1 MSNVSKFA
9 EISQL
14 ASKDVLNVLKT
25 KGVSTVRYELELV
38 KDICNAPIA
47 DELLKFGNDIGSMM
61 DLDWNLKINAET
73 FLMSILSETGPDQRM
88 FLRKSERGF
97 FENVHGL
104 FEKLASVNGAPKY
117 IEIDSEMFDAVTS
130 IKFSFEEQTRMI
142 NAIINGAKSVNAQCK
157 VIFST
162 SKCADNEA
170 AKKWFNRFQI
180 SGGKSFDVI
189 SIKYGMD
196 AEQLYDMSLN
206 MGDLSRRF
214 EAEIIVD
221 VKEISDE
228 SKADI
233 SFEDVSSAV
242 SVISLDRGLAVCYAE
257 TVFNRVMN
265 VA

>member
-1 MSNVSKFA
+1 MSNVQKFV

-14 ASKDVLNVLKT
+14 AGKDVLNVLKT
-25 KGVSTVRYELELV
+25 KGVSTVRYELTLV
-38 KDICNAPIA
+38 NDIVNAPIA
-47 DELLKFGNDIGSMM
+47 ADLIKFAESVGSMP
-61 DLDWNLKINAET
+61 DFDWNLKINT
-73 FLMSILSETGPDQRM
+73 SSFLMNVLGETGPDQRM

-97 FENVHGL
+97 FQNVHDL
-104 FEKLASVNGAPKY
+104 FDKLASVNGAPKY
-117 IEIDSEMFDAVTS
+117 VELDTEMFDAVTS

-157 VIFST
+157 IILST

-170 AKKWFNRFQI
+170 AKKWFNRFQV
-180 SGGKSFDVI
+180 SGGKPFDVI

-196 AEQLYDMSLN
+196 AEQLYDLSLN

-214 EAEIIVD
+214 EAEIIID
-221 VKEISDE
+221 VKEVADV

-233 SFEDVSSAV
+233 SFDDVSSAV
-242 SVISLDRGLAVCYAE
+242 SVVSLDRGLAVNYAE